1 MLRTMGNPLMLGG
14 ALSVVGIFM
23 IVIIAIL
30 LLVVLAM
37 AYIVYCYPQC
47 IIAEKTD
54 VSERWMAYVPVAR
67 SIQKTK
73 IAEMPIW
80 TFLFLGRFTPGLLG
94 VLFAVII
101 SPISAMLPGF
111 AIIGLLGSIGIG
123 IMSFGINYLYNY
135 KLCQVFGFKTFLAF
149 VMALIPGYASM
160 FTFLIVYSD
169 KFPADKSKLKE
180 KFNLGNELK
189 KFAGSNTNSMGNN
202 SYNYAPTCNS
212 SASQSGNQNIPRTVN
227 TAVNMTTPVHTN
239 IPENANTS
247 GNMNTPLYNQKI
259 DAANSPIQNPVN
271 RNYGSEMNQKPAPGV
286 ICTNG
291 AMKGV
296 QFNLSL
302 GTKLNIG
309 RSPQQCNVVLSQDC
323 IKVSRVHCSVEYDE
337 NKGVYIITDYSSN
350 GTYVNGSRISNGTA
364 YEAKPGSVIALGDM
378 QNTFVLK

>member
-1 MLRTMGNPLMLGG
+1 MFKTNMLGNDLMLGG
-14 ALSVVGIFM
+14 ALGMIGIFM
-23 IVIIAIL
+23 AVIIGLL
-30 LLVVLAM
+30 LLVILAM
-37 AYIVYCYPQC
+37 VYIVYCYPQC
-47 IIAEKTD
+47 IVAEKTD
-54 VSERWMAYVPVAR
+54 VSERWMAYVPIAR

-80 TFLFLGRFTPGLLG
+80 TFMFLGRFTPGVLG
-94 VLFAVII
+94 VLFAMII
-101 SPISAMLPGF
+101 GPMSAMVPAL

-123 IMSFGINYLYNY
+123 IMSFGLNYLYNY
-135 KLCQVFGFKTFLAF
+135 KLCQMFGFKTFLAF
-149 VMALIPGYASM
+149 VMALIPGYANI
-160 FTFLIVYSD
+160 FTFLVVYSD

-189 KFAGSNTNSMGNN
+189 KFAGSSTNRTENN
-202 SYNYAPTCNS
+202 SYNSPTGNS
-212 SASQSGNQNIPRTVN
+212 HAAQPGYQNVPRNMN
-227 TAVNMTTPVHTN
+227 TA
-239 IPENANTS
+239 
-247 GNMNTPLYNQKI
+247 GNMNMPGNANTPLYNQKI
-259 DAANSPIQNPVN
+259 DTANSPIQNQNPVN

-296 QFNLSL
+296 QFNVSL

-337 NKGVYIITDYSSN
+337 NKAAYIITDYSSN
-350 GTYVNGSRISNGTA
+350 GTYVNGSRINKEVA
-364 YEAKPGSVIALGDM
+364 YEAKSGAVIALGDM